1 MAKRFW
7 KSICAGLAALL
18 ICFAGSGFAQPRL
31 PRGCAVEGIDVS
43 GKTLG
48 EAAAAVNA
56 QLARELSQ
64 KSLTVR
70 AGDRTY
76 VFRAP
81 DLYYSTDLRSVL
93 LSASK
98 GKGKEHTL
106 QKRLCL
112 AGEERAVR
120 GICADLFVR
129 SQNARTVFD
138 PHAEEPVRFLPE
150 VCGRC
155 VNGARLREQIR
166 AALEGGGGEVEA
178 EVDRVC
184 PPVTL
189 REAKEN
195 AVLLS
200 RFTTY
205 FNRESANRAHNIALA
220 ANSVCGTVGAGEEFS
235 FNAAA
240 GERSQ
245 KNGYLPAPVILSGEF
260 TEGVGGGVC
269 QVSTTIYNAA
279 LLAGMRITEYH
290 PHSLAVGYVPPS
302 FDAMVSGSGCDL
314 RFRNETGGR
323 IYLVCRVSGGALTA
337 EIYGRFSGTVYERE
351 SVVTGSIPPPEPER
365 REVAGASE
373 EREIRAPKAGVKSEG
388 YLLIHTGGKTYRRRL
403 RRDSYAPVRGIIECP
418 VLPENTANPQNG

>member
-70 AGDRTY
+70 AGNRTY

-166 AALEGGGGEVEA
+166 AALEGGGG
-178 EVDRVC
+178 
-184 PPVTL
+184 
-189 REAKEN
+189 
-195 AVLLS
+195 
-200 RFTTY
+200 
-205 FNRESANRAHNIALA
+205 
-220 ANSVCGTVGAGEEFS
+220 
-235 FNAAA
+235 
-240 GERSQ
+240 
-245 KNGYLPAPVILSGEF
+245 
-260 TEGVGGGVC
+260 
-269 QVSTTIYNAA
+269 
-279 LLAGMRITEYH
+279 
-290 PHSLAVGYVPPS
+290 
-302 FDAMVSGSGCDL
+302 
-314 RFRNETGGR
+314 
-323 IYLVCRVSGGALTA
+323 
-337 EIYGRFSGTVYERE
+337 
-351 SVVTGSIPPPEPER
+351 
-365 REVAGASE
+365 
-373 EREIRAPKAGVKSEG
+373 
-388 YLLIHTGGKTYRRRL
+388 
-403 RRDSYAPVRGIIECP
+403 
-418 VLPENTANPQNG
+418 